1 MTKAARLAT
10 FETYQSAWR
19 SNISMTERQ
28 GRLEAS
34 VAEDCVYC
42 DPGFECR
49 GYAELLVK
57 MDHSK
62 QHFPGATFRV
72 DTFLEHHDVAVA
84 NWTMFDG
91 KDAEFVK
98 GASYARFGEDGRL
111 THMTGFFEPPATPF
125 QPGD

>member
-19 SNISMTERQ
+19 SNISPAERQ
-28 GRLEAS
+28 RRLEAS
-34 VAEDCVYC
+34 VAEDCAYC

-72 DTFLEHHDVAVA
+72 DSFLEHHGQAVA

-91 KDAEFVK
+91 RGEEFVT
-98 GASYARFGEDGRL
+98 GASHVRFGEDGRL
-111 THMTGFFEPPATPF
+111 THMTGFFEPPEKAF
-125 QPGD
+125 QAAG